1 MVMNK
6 NHLEVMVE
14 DERWKTAENCQSK
27 ARLIFDTAL
36 TYIDQND
43 LSPVIGFDKPIEINL
58 ALSNNNE
65 VHRLNA
71 EFRGMDKPTNVL
83 SFANIDDE
91 EFLDELDTAETV
103 ELGDIIVALETLQ
116 SEASQKN
123 IPLENHFAHL
133 LVHGILHLFGY
144 DHQTDSDA
152 DEMEGIEIKI
162 LALLGIPNPYTE

>member
-1 MVMNK
+1 MAMNK
-6 NHLEVMVE
+6 NHLEVIVE
-14 DERWKTAENCQSK
+14 DERWETAENCLSK
-27 ARLIFDTAL
+27 APLVFDTAL
-36 TYIDQND
+36 SYIDQNN
-43 LSPVIGFDKPIEINL
+43 LSPIIGFDKPININL
-58 ALSNNNE
+58 ALSNNDE

-83 SFANIDDE
+83 SFANVDDE
-91 EFLDELDTAETV
+91 EFLDDLDTAETV

-116 SEASQKN
+116 SEAAQKN

-144 DHQTDSDA
+144 DHQTDTDA